1 MPREALSHQTLAELL
16 RKAGRSHFEARWV
29 WVRNF
34 SDDGWVVF
42 DVEEYVDGQGY
53 EETSWRM
60 NFTVSE
66 DPMGVT
72 LTGAPEKVQPSEEY
86 AVAEGV
92 HLSEAGRLIEAKETA
107 DGERVYSVVIIEAG
121 MSSNGRLYEAGV
133 LEAAVPLYEGAKAY
147 DHHRTLDELNTS
159 TIEGLIGNYENVAW
173 SAKESAI
180 VGDLR
185 LLPSATHA
193 KEALDRS
200 IELQGE
206 GKDPLIGISHDALAD
221 TAIVASEGASFEQV
235 RHITKVLSSDVVADP
250 AAGGRANRIVAGGN
264 GDITPAKE
272 TPVDELKKLIAK
284 YKGGTLTDEERDTL
298 SGLLDSELG
307 MSLEDLAE
315 DVDEEP
321 TVDDETTEE
330 ETADQLVGS
339 TTEARTFES
348 KSLEGKSIIRTA
360 LAEAKLPPAL
370 AENVRSRIPASF
382 TEADLTNIIDPAKA
396 LAQGLEGEGITA
408 GGGKVAATVTKDE
421 ADKLSEALDATFD
434 PRSGGGFTSYK
445 EMWAAFHP
453 EASYRELESAD
464 FAYGFLREA
473 YAGSRRMG
481 ESARVSEAIDT
492 TTFAQ
497 VLGDSVARR
506 MIAEYGLP
514 QLQNWRSVVSNIET
528 VNDFREQKRGRI
540 GGYGTLPTVAEGAA
554 YTPLTSPGDEEA
566 TYTVDKKGGTETL
579 TMESIANDD
588 LSALTRIPRSLGR
601 AAAQTLYRFVWN
613 LIASNPTMTYDA
625 TALFHA
631 SHGNLGTA
639 ALSAGSL
646 QAARVAMREQAA
658 YGDAAEVL
666 GIAPSLLVVP
676 AELEETA
683 FELTRSAVAVTA
695 GKDATVPNIN
705 SGMDMIV
712 LPFLT
717 DTNNWYAVGDPDLV
731 PTIEVGFYRGRQDP
745 ELFVQDMGA
754 VGSMFNTDEV
764 TWKIRHIYSGTVL
777 DHRGFYGGIV
787 A

>member
-1 MPREALSHQTLAELL
+1 MAEL
-16 RKAGRSHFEARWV
+16 REI
-29 WVRNF
+29 
-34 SDDGWVVF
+34 
-42 DVEEYVDGQGY
+42 E
-53 EETSWRM
+53 
-60 NFTVSE
+60 
-66 DPMGVT
+66 VT
-72 LTGAPEKVQPSEEY
+72 
-86 AVAEGV
+86 EG
-92 HLSEAGRLIEAKETA
+92 GRLIEARTDEGGTRIYATA
-107 DGERVYSVVIIEAG
+107 IIEAG
-121 MSSNGRLYEAGV
+121 FSANGRLYEAAV
-133 LEAAVPLYEGAKAY
+133 LEAAAPLYEGAGAY
-147 DHHRTLDELNTS
+147 DHHRTIDEIKTS
-159 TIEGLIGNYENVAW
+159 TIDGLIGYYRNASWSPEAQAVVA
-173 SAKESAI
+173 E
-180 VGDLR
+180 LH

-193 KEALDRS
+193 REALDAS
-200 IELQGE
+200 IELQAQGHP
-206 GKDPLIGISHDALAD
+206 PLVGISHDAFA
-221 TAIVASEGASFEQV
+221 TAEVVTEAGNTFERIRSIESV
-235 RHITKVLSSDVVADP
+235 SSADVVYDP
-250 AAGGRANRIVAGGN
+250 AAGGHANRIVAGGN
-264 GDITPAKE
+264 GDIETPATKE
-272 TPVDELKKLIAK
+272 TPVDELKTLIAK

-307 MSLEDLAE
+307 MSIEDLAE

-330 ETADQLVGS
+330 ETADELVAS
-339 TTEARTFES
+339 TSESRTFES

-434 PRSGGGFTSYK
+434 PRSGDGFSSYK

-453 EASYRELESAD
+453 EAGYRELESAD
-464 FAYGFLREA
+464 FAYMFLREA

-481 ESARVSEAIDT
+481 ESARVSEAIDS

-554 YTPLTSPGDEEA
+554 YTALTSPGDEEA

-717 DTNNWYAVGDPDLV
+717 DTNNWFAVGDPDLV